1 MTAAVAAVGFERIDT
16 AWWLDIAQQ
25 LIDAAVEWCQSA
37 ALMDLRFWEGQ
48 IRLGRR
54 RRLPSRRQLAERWR
68 WTGHRVRTL
77 LKGEGWHDPHHP
89 QPDRAHL
96 RAAQTS
102 PRLRPDVAQNPPSFE
117 PVSGVEAERA
127 TQNPPTFR
135 PDSAQTSPHARTTH
149 YTEHTTQT
157 GRPAEAAQLVG
168 PEDTETLLAAVAGH
182 GRGML
187 WADLV
192 RDLEA
197 AGYST
202 LQQLADA
209 GRDTVADDLGRSASS
224 RRLDR
229 IRAALESRQLSVD
242 LWHPPGPH
250 SNASAAGRPADGLS
264 LNRGHHPRGRRRLSG
279 LWAETPEETQQR
291 RLANARAAALGG
303 VQ

>member
-1 MTAAVAAVGFERIDT
+1 MTVAAVGYERIE
-16 AWWLDIAQQ
+16 AGWWLDIAQQ
-25 LIDAAVEWCQSA
+25 LVDAAVEWCQSA

-54 RRLPSRRQLAERWR
+54 RRLPSRRQLAERWG

-77 LKGEGWHDPHHP
+77 LKGEAWHDPHHKR
-89 QPDRAHL
+89 PDRDHL
-96 RAAQTS
+96 RAAQN
-102 PRLRPDVAQNPPSFE
+102 PPKVRPNSAQNPPSFE
-117 PVSGVEAERA
+117 PVSGVETERPA
-127 TQNPPTFR
+127 QTPPKTR
-135 PDSAQTSPHARTTH
+135 PDSAQKSPHARTTH
-149 YTEHTTQT
+149 YTEHTTQNT
-157 GRPAEAAQLVG
+157 GRPAEAAQPVG
-168 PEDTETLLAAVAGH
+168 PEDTSTPLAAVAGH

-229 IRAALESRQLSVD
+229 IRAALESRQLSID

-264 LNRGHHPRGRRRLSG
+264 LNRGQHPRGRRRLSG
-279 LWAETPEETQQR
+279 LWAETPEETQER
-291 RLANARAAALGG
+291 RLASARAAALGG